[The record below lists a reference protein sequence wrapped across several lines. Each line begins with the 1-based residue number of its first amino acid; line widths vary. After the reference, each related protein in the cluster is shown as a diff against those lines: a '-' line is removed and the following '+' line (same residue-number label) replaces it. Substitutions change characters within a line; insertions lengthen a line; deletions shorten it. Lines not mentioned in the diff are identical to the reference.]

1 MQEVDLKTLDRYSYS
16 KISTY
21 KQCKFKFKLKYL
33 DKNFLYSANIATDFG
48 GLVHETE
55 ENIALAIQAGQPVNY
70 VALKNKFIIESH
82 KLALKYPTEF
92 YTRDKSNRTY
102 QEKVYLYLDS
112 AIYRLENFLKQNPNL
127 RIIGVEQKFEYNYD
141 NVHSFNGSIDRAFL
155 NIETDEIIIQDIKTW
170 SVPAQNNELK
180 APLQFA
186 VYMMAAQNLWGV
198 DSSKIKCEY
207 DLPLCDCVQ
216 PALSDDVIEDG
227 KTTLDKLFK
236 GIHNE
241 DFKPTIS
248 ALCHWCEYNPLTNP
262 NILET
267 KPEAVCPYFSTWQ
280 KSGDNVRDTLVSWQ
294 DLSAVEVDRQFCI
307 SQLKQQ
313 LDSQNSGVAAHFNP
327 LA

>member
-1 MQEVDLKTLDRYSYS
+1 MSEIDIKTLDRYSYS

-48 GLVHETE
+48 SLVHETE
-55 ENIALAIQAGQPVNY
+55 EAIAIALQAGQPIDY
-70 VALKNKFIIESH
+70 IALKNKFIIESH

-127 RIIGVEQKFEYNYD
+127 RIIGIEQKFEFNYD

-155 NIETDEIIIQDIKTW
+155 NLDTDEIIIQDIKTW
-170 SVPAQNNELK
+170 SVEAKDSELK

-186 VYMMAAQNLWGV
+186 VYMMAAEKLWNIPTT
-198 DSSKIKCEY
+198 KIKCEY
-207 DLPLCDCVQ
+207 DLPLCDITQTATSADIVG
-216 PALSDDVIEDG
+216 EG
-227 KTTLDKLFK
+227 KETLDKLFS
-236 GIHNE
+236 GIHKN
-241 DFKPTIS
+241 DFKPTIT

-262 NILET
+262 TIIET

-280 KSGDNVRDTLVSWQ
+280 KSGDNIRDTLIKWQ
-294 DLSAVEVDRQFCI
+294 NLEMVDVDRQFCI

-313 LDSQNSGVAAHFNP
+313 LN
-327 LA
+327 